1 MLDFPSPMI
10 PYTVYVSCKTY
21 NQSEYILEAMN
32 GFCIQ
37 KTNFPFICAIFDDA
51 STDGEQK
58 VIRKYIDDNF
68 ELFEESAS
76 YQTETDYAYISY
88 ARHKINTNCHFVVF
102 YLKNNHYSNPQ
113 KYAGKKEE
121 YVKDW
126 MCDCKYEA
134 ICEGDDYWTDP
145 LKLQKQVDYLENHKN
160 CTLCVSEADILTS
173 NGLLSWQ
180 RYSSSRV
187 VDIKDIILGGGLWF
201 QTATYIFKVEL
212 LNDMPECGLRCHV
225 GDYPLMI
232 WAALKG
238 DVYYLYEKTSVYR
251 YATDNGWT
259 KKVISYPLD
268 KKILGWRSEIDMLLG
283 FNEYSEGKYADS
295 FYERIRRYLYSILIS
310 NPSEIDAIRGVFC
323 DICHLL
329 SFSDKID
336 LFLLQNNMNL
346 IFRIVKKIRTNTFRN
361 S

>member
-134 ICEGDDYWTDP
+134 ICEGDDYWTDEY
-145 LKLQKQVDYLENHKN
+145 KLQKQVDWLENHPDYGMVY
-160 CTLCVSEADILTS
+160 TDFDILR
-173 NGLLSWQ
+173 NGVIYKSSGVNRSDGDIFYTLLVEDNFIATLTTCYRKSLLSQ
-180 RYSSSRV
+180 I
-187 VDIKDIILGGGLWF
+187 D
-201 QTATYIFKVEL
+201 T
-212 LNDMPECGLRCHV
+212 
-225 GDYPLMI
+225 DYPSSFKM
-232 WAALKG
+232 G
-238 DVYYLYEKTSVYR
+238 DLPLWIQIARISKIKYLNESTSVYR
-251 YATDNGWT
+251 RLDDSASHSVDFNRQMSFARNALEVQRYYAE
-259 KKVISYPLD
+259 K
-268 KKILGWRSEIDMLLG
+268 
-283 FNEYSEGKYADS
+283 FNVLQALP
-295 FYERIRRYLYSILIS
+295 I
-310 NPSEIDAIRGVFC
+310 IDANIAKNKVVLALYNLDIYGFCNLIRGVC
-323 DICHLL
+323 
-329 SFSDKID
+329 ID
-336 LFLLQNNMNL
+336 LSDIMKVLKAWRDKFAMLL
-346 IFRIVKKIRTNTFRN
+346 
-361 S
+361 